1 MTYLFLL
8 VPLVSAFLGWLFCQ
22 WGLTMLV
29 RQLVANRV
37 SLANKAGQFAAQRL
51 EGSLN
56 LEEKLADPSLLDN
69 AMPVIEQHIDE
80 FLNVKLKEEMP
91 MISMFIGNKTTDKL
105 KEVFI
110 TQLRQLFPTI
120 MGQLAGN
127 LKERFNVQSLVTK
140 GLTDQ
145 PAAEL
150 KANITKALAQPAAR
164 IRMAGLIG
172 GLAIGLI
179 NVLLFWLLGSAAS

>member
-179 NVLLFWLLGSAAS
+179 NVLLFWLLGSTAS

>member
-22 WGLTMLV
+22 WGLTVLV
-29 RQLVANRV
+29 RQLVANRL

-56 LEEKLADPSLLDN
+56 LEEKLADPALLDN
-69 AMPVIEQHIDE
+69 AMPVIEEHIDE

-127 LKERFNVQSLVTK
+127 LKERFDVQSLVTK

-145 PAAEL
+145 PATEL
-150 KANITKALAQPAAR
+150 KASIRKALAQPAAR

>member
-22 WGLTMLV
+22 WGLTVLV

-91 MISMFIGNKTTDKL
+91 MSSMFIGNKTTDKL

-150 KANITKALAQPAAR
+150 KANITKALAEPAAR
-164 IRMAGLIG
+164 IRMAGLVG

-179 NVLLFWLLGSAAS
+179 NVLLFWLLG

>member
-8 VPLVSAFLGWLFCQ
+8 VPLVSALLGWLFCQ
-22 WGLTMLV
+22 WGLTVLV
-29 RQLVANRV
+29 RGIIANRT
-37 SLANKAGQFAAQRL
+37 SLATKAGEFAAQRL
-51 EGSLN
+51 QGSLN
-56 LEEKLADPSLLDN
+56 LSEKLGDPSLLDN

-80 FLNVKLKEEMP
+80 FLQVKLKEEMP

-110 TQLRQLFPTI
+110 NQLRQLFPSI

-127 LKERFNVQSLVTK
+127 LQERFNVQALVTK
-140 GLTDQ
+140 GLTEQ
-145 PAAEL
+145 PPAEL
-150 KANITKALAQPAAR
+150 RAGIRKALAQPAAR
-164 IRMAGLIG
+164 IRLAGLIA

-179 NVLLFWLLGSAAS
+179 NVLLFWLLSGSAA

>member
-1 MTYLFLL
+1 
-8 VPLVSAFLGWLFCQ
+8 
-22 WGLTMLV
+22 MLV
-29 RQLVANRV
+29 RQLVAHRV
-37 SLANKAGQFAAQRL
+37 SLAGKAGQFAAQRL
-51 EGSLN
+51 ESSLN
-56 LEEKLADPSLLDN
+56 LGEKLADPSLLDN

-127 LKERFNVQSLVTK
+127 LKERFDIKALVTN
-140 GLTDQ
+140 GLTGQ

-150 KANITKALAQPAAR
+150 KAGINKALAQPAAR
-164 IRMAGLIG
+164 IRLAGLIA

-179 NVLLFWLLGSAAS
+179 NVLLFWLLTTSSS

>member
-37 SLANKAGQFAAQRL
+37 SLADKAGQFAAQRL

-150 KANITKALAQPAAR
+150 KANITKAFAQPAAR

>member
-8 VPLVSAFLGWLFCQ
+8 VPLVSAFLGWLFCH
-22 WGLTMLV
+22 WGLTALV

-145 PAAEL
+145 PATEL
-150 KANITKALAQPAAR
+150 KANIVKALAQPAAR

-179 NVLLFWLLGSAAS
+179 NVLLFWLLASAAS